1 MRWCTIRSGT
11 VGLCLLGA
19 ASAASVQAA
28 DFNLI
33 GGPIPDNT
41 PAGANFNFTVSG
53 ITDPVGQVSISLN
66 LTHTFVGDLQATLIS
81 PNGTARLV
89 LFSRLGNRRSGN
101 SGNSANLSGS
111 YIFDD
116 TATTD
121 LWQTAAGLGTT
132 QIVPTGVFRTSTAG
146 TPLSDH
152 GGCTTRLNLAFGGLT
167 PAQTNGTWTLNIA
180 DVAGGDTGTLNL
192 ALLSINPPTQT
203 FASGFEDASPTP
215 AVSNLRG
222 SCTRAFHDYTGTGLT
237 SYTVVRNTG
246 GGNGGAITWFVK
258 NNDGTDTGTVFSFG
272 HGVSTDIFVD
282 GDYDGDGISDA
293 AVYRPDLDAYLVRRS
308 SRPND
313 GLLTIPMVAG
323 VTSEN
328 PKNVGDFD
336 GDNVTDGVVYV
347 PGAIAGQLSRTLIR
361 LSRTGTLREL
371 ITGENGAFHSG
382 GVDFS
387 GDGLADVVMQS
398 NGGSNQGRFR
408 LCNGVSG
415 AIFGDFN
422 FGTPVDLVVTGNH
435 SGNALADITTVRGV
449 NTQLNWST
457 RDTGTGTA
465 QPTVILGDASTDFL
479 QAGDFDGDGLSDIAL
494 WRGSATAGQSK
505 FIVRR
510 SSAPAAT
517 PVEVAIGIQG
527 DYPVPNSRTN

>member
-1 MRWCTIRSGT
+1 MRVCTIRSGT
-11 VGLCLLGA
+11 AGLCLLGA
-19 ASAASVQAA
+19 AWAASVQAA

-66 LTHTFVGDLQATLIS
+66 LTHSFVGDLQATLIS

-101 SGNSANLSGS
+101 SGNSANLSGT

-116 TATTD
+116 IATTD
-121 LWQTAAGLGTT
+121 LWQTAAGLGTSQT
-132 QIVPTGVFRTSTAG
+132 VPTGVFRTSTAG
-146 TPLSDH
+146 TSLSDR

-180 DVAGGDTGTLNL
+180 DLAGGDTGTLNL
-192 ALLSINPPTQT
+192 ALLTLNPPTQT
-203 FASGFEDASPTP
+203 FASGFEDAGPTP
-215 AVSNLRG
+215 AASTLRG
-222 SCTRAFHDYTGTGLT
+222 SCTRAFHDYTGTGLS
-237 SYTVVRNTG
+237 SYAVVRNTG
-246 GGNGGAITWFVK
+246 GGGNGAITWFVK

-272 HGVSTDIFVD
+272 HGIASDIFVD

-293 AVYRPDLDAYLVRRS
+293 TVYRPDLDAYLVRRS

-323 VTSEN
+323 VVGEN

-347 PGAIAGQLSRTLIR
+347 PGASAGELSRTLIR

-371 ITGENGAFHSG
+371 VTGENGAYPSG

-387 GDGLADVVMQS
+387 GDGLADVPVQS
-398 NGGSNQGRFR
+398 NAGNNQARFR
-408 LCNGVSG
+408 LYNGANG

-422 FGTPVDLVVTGNH
+422 FGTPVDIIVTGNH
-435 SGNALADITTVRGV
+435 SGNALADITTVRGISGE
-449 NTQLNWST
+449 LNWST
-457 RDTGTGTA
+457 RDSGTGLA
-465 QPTVILGDASTDFL
+465 QPTVILGVSATDFP
-479 QAGDFDGDGLSDIAL
+479 QAGDFDGDGLSDVAV
-494 WRGSATAGQSK
+494 WRPSATAGQSK
-505 FIVRR
+505 FIIRR

-517 PVEVAIGIQG
+517 PLEVAIGIQG
-527 DYPVPNSRTN
+527 DYPVSNSRTN